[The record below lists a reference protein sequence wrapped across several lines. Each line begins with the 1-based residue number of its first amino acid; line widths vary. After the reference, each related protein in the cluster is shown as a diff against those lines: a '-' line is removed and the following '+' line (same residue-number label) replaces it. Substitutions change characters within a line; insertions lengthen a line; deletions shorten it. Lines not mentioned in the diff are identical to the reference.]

1 MKVFIYFALLAS
13 PVLSWAGWNIRNNL
27 ELAPQYRHLNQH
39 GFSDDQDVID
49 FFGMLN
55 SDMVWSAKSLSI
67 EAKPEIRAVQSKYV
81 QGATNNAVSVKT
93 SQRALHSRFTLAHEK
108 EFESYLD
115 FDRLNLKYTFTNG
128 EAFAGR
134 KPVSLGVLRFFP
146 LWNKLTLP
154 LIFQPGPEWIENP
167 DVVGA
172 NYQLG
177 RFNYRAFASRGNTAQ
192 VDDIVLGEVRFFG
205 KGIELQA
212 LGGYWWQHTAIG
224 IAAAID
230 AFSSTIRLESLYLGE
245 FRNEKSQVQ
254 IGVGIER
261 AIDAKWTFV
270 TEALYQSAGVED
282 FKNLTSPPNRF
293 MALSGKSYLL
303 PYFTY
308 QMNPLWI
315 LNFGALAGF
324 SGEMSYVAI
333 GGFEHSLNDNTSLN
347 LKVKWPLGSRG
358 GEFGDQRIDVL
369 GRTAGMSST
378 AFLQLQTTF

>member
-1 MKVFIYFALLAS
+1 MKFLIYFAALVS
-13 PVLSWAGWNIRNNL
+13 PVMGWASWNLRNNL
-27 ELAPQYRHLNQH
+27 ELVPQYRHLNQS
-39 GFSDDQDVID
+39 GFSGDQDVVD

-55 SDMVWSAKSLSI
+55 SDAVWSSKSWAI
-67 EAKPEIRAVQSKYV
+67 EIKPEIRAVQSKLV
-81 QGATNNAVSVKT
+81 GGGANNAVSVKT

-134 KPVSLGVLRFFP
+134 KPISLGVLRFFP
-146 LWNKLTLP
+146 VWNKMTLP

-177 RFNYRAFASRGNTAQ
+177 RFNYRAFVSRGNTAQ
-192 VDDIVLGEVRFFG
+192 VDDIALAEVRFFG
-205 KGIELQA
+205 KGIEIQA
-212 LGGYWWQHTAIG
+212 IAGYWWQHSAIG
-224 IAAAID
+224 VAAAID
-230 AFSSTIRLESLYLGE
+230 ALSSTIRLESLYLGE
-245 FRNEKSQVQ
+245 FEKENSQIQ
-254 IGVGIER
+254 IGAGIER

-270 TEALYQSAGVED
+270 SEALYQSAGVED
-282 FKNLTSPPNRF
+282 FKNLTGTPNRF
-293 MALSGKSYLL
+293 MVLSGKGYFL

-308 QMNPLWI
+308 QMNPLWT
-315 LNFGALAGF
+315 LNLGALAGF

-333 GGFEHSLNDNTSLN
+333 GGFEHSLNDNTTLN
-347 LKVKWPLGSRG
+347 LKIKWPLGSRH
-358 GEFGDQRIDVL
+358 GEFGDQRMDFL